1 MAKIKIHEIAKK
13 IGLTSKEI
21 IEKANELGINVKSH
35 LSSIEEEQAE
45 KIEKSF
51 ANKKESKK
59 NDKDKNQGKE
69 KSKSK
74 DDKKD
79 SSKDKKK
86 QQETPVIIR
95 REVIVSEAEPE
106 EKSNKKQENKNNIGF
121 VERNK
126 NKNYNI
132 VYRNKQQKPLTV
144 SELFGIKDKKKEE
157 EERRMH
163 TKRKIRP
170 MV

>member
-1 MAKIKIHEIAKK
+1 M
-13 IGLTSKEI
+13 L
-21 IEKANELGINVKSH
+21 
-35 LSSIEEEQAE
+35 
-45 KIEKSF
+45 
-51 ANKKESKK
+51 
-59 NDKDKNQGKE
+59 
-69 KSKSK
+69 
-74 DDKKD
+74 
-79 SSKDKKK
+79 SKDKKK

-157 EERRMH
+157 EERRKAEEEKKQIIDDADKACAEERARFDAIRNKAARQVLD
-163 TKRKIRP
+163 TLLSEKR
-170 MV
+170 